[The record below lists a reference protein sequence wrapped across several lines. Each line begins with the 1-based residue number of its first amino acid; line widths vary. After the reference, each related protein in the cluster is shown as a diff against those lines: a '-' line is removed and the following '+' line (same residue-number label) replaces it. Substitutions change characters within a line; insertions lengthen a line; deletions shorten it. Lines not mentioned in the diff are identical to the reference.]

1 MPLNNQIDH
10 REKGIE
16 EPIDIVLRYV
26 RTANYFCSDDKTHCS
41 LSVCD
46 PLKHCPAAN
55 LPRKY
60 SSLQLSSVALDLI
73 SVFIHAA
80 EEVGAPMYIEHDSF
94 ALFAFPSIKV
104 SSHLNPL
111 RH

>member
-1 MPLNNQIDH
+1 MPLNNRIDR
-10 REKGIE
+10 RETGIE

-26 RTANYFCSDDKTHCS
+26 STAYNFCPDDKTHCS
-41 LSVCD
+41 LSVYD
-46 PLKHCPAAN
+46 PFKHCPAAN
-55 LPRKY
+55 LPREY
-60 SSLQLSSVALDLI
+60 SSLQLSSVALNLI

-94 ALFAFPSIKV
+94 AFFAFPSIKV

>member
-1 MPLNNQIDH
+1 MPLNNQIDR
-10 REKGIE
+10 RETGIE

-26 RTANYFCSDDKTHCS
+26 STANNFCPDDKTHCS

-46 PLKHCPAAN
+46 PFKHCPAAN

-94 ALFAFPSIKV
+94 AFCAFPSIKV

>member
-1 MPLNNQIDH
+1 MPLNNQRDR
-10 REKGIE
+10 RETGIE

-26 RTANYFCSDDKTHCS
+26 STANNFCPDDKTHCS
-41 LSVCD
+41 LSVCG
-46 PLKHCPAAN
+46 PFKHCPAAN
-55 LPRKY
+55 LPRQY

-80 EEVGAPMYIEHDSF
+80 EEVGAPMHIEHDSF
-94 ALFAFPSIKV
+94 AFFAFPSIEV

-111 RH
+111 RP